1 MEVGSKITQL
11 NLFGTQGDKEVIEAE
26 IKSLEEW
33 ITEIEWGLSDKCKW
47 TESEKS
53 EWYIRTRG
61 GGGIDANTMEEEF
74 KNAIKYAKVMIDEH
88 KQELV
93 GEKWGLK

>member
-1 MEVGSKITQL
+1 MTQL
-11 NLFGTQGDKEVIEAE
+11 NLFGTQGDKGVIEAE

-47 TESEKS
+47 NESEKA
-53 EWYIRTRG
+53 EWYMRMG
-61 GGGIDANTMEEEF
+61 GAIDADGMDEEF
-74 KNAIKYAKVMIDEH
+74 TNAIKYSKIRIDEL

>member
-1 MEVGSKITQL
+1 MTQL
-11 NLFGTQGDKEVIEAE
+11 NLFGTQGDKGVIEAE

-33 ITEIEWGLSDKCKW
+33 ITEIEWGLSDDCEW
-47 TESEKS
+47 DESEKN
-53 EWYIRTRG
+53 EWYIRTMG
-61 GGGIDANTMEEEF
+61 GGGLDADSMDEEF
-74 KNAIKYAKVMIDEH
+74 TNAIKYSKIRIDEL